1 MKFIVILLFLTACS
15 GYRFTQQDNPL
26 AQYGVKSLSVPM
38 FYNYSNIPEV
48 SGHFTKEIYRL
59 LTSYSGLKLKS
70 GYHQDTD
77 AVLIGIINSPEKM
90 FETLTPA
97 NLRVAQSRAEDAIGD
112 KRQQFYIPGTSE
124 VKLTLQVILIKKPT
138 EEELTLLR
146 SGLSDKIR
154 LTSKVIFNESLPL
167 KSQFTRE
174 VFDKNRGL
182 EVTGTQNAGI
192 QRKVVRSLAEQAALS
207 VRDMILY
214 AF

>member
-1 MKFIVILLFLTACS
+1 MKFIVVLLLITACS
-15 GYRFTQQDNPL
+15 GYRFNQQDNPL

-38 FYNYSNIPEV
+38 FYNYSNLPEV

-90 FETLTPA
+90 IETEAPA
-97 NLRVAQSRAEDAIGD
+97 NLRVAQSRASDAIGD
-112 KRQQFYIPGTSE
+112 KREKFYIPGTSE
-124 VKLTLQVILIKKPT
+124 VKLSLQIILIKKPT

-146 SGLSDKIR
+146 SGLSDKIQ
-154 LTSKVIFNESLPL
+154 LTSKVIFNETLPL
-167 KSQFTRE
+167 RSQFTRE
-174 VFDKNRGL
+174 VFDKNQGL
-182 EVTGTQNAGI
+182 EVTGTQNAGL
-192 QRKVVRSLAEQAALS
+192 QRKIVRNLAEQAALS
-207 VRDMILY
+207 VRDLILY